1 MVQAAPVPGVDVV
14 YETVFTTLL
23 VNLQGKPI
31 STETGAASATEAASA
46 ASTTP
51 AQKAVQPT
59 SAAAEAVSQP
69 TSAGASQPT
78 STEAA
83 PQPTSTEASTSQ
95 QTSAAPQPTTTAEP
109 TTSTAT
115 PSTTEISS
123 SSSAAP
129 SSSGS
134 GSGSSPSGTF
144 HGDGTYYNPYVGAC
158 GWTNTDDDLIVAISQ
173 QRYNKEIVN
182 GNSNNNPL
190 CGKKLRVSY
199 EGKSVDVKIVDSC
212 PGCSENSLDLSP
224 AAFSKIADK
233 DLGRIK
239 IDWEFL

>member
-59 SAAAEAVSQP
+59 SAAA
-69 TSAGASQPT
+69 SQPT

-95 QTSAAPQPTTTAEP
+95 QTSAAPQPTTTATP
-109 TTSTAT
+109 T
-115 PSTTEISS
+115 TTEISS